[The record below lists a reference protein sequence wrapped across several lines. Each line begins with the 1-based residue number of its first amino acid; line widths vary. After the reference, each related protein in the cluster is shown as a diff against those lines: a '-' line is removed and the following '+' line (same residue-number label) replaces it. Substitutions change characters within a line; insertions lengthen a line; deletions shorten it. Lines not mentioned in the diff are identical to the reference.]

1 MGLKSGMKLL
11 EIGPSANPADAHD
24 HRHWPPALDYTVID
38 TSELPLP
45 VETTC
50 ARFERVR
57 GAWQTALPSLAE
69 TRPSEFDAVV
79 VLLPSALYFGDADE
93 APLARGLRTAL
104 RLQRP
109 RAEWRAA
116 FSQRVLPALRAFT
129 PDLLLISAGFDG
141 GCNDVGNGKQD
152 SNEKLHQGLDLT
164 PADFE
169 WATAELLRVAAV
181 CCPGRVVSL
190 LEGGYGAYEFSKTSA
205 TGWTISRAQ
214 LGENAAA
221 HASALVGVSRVHH

>member
-1 MGLKSGMKLL
+1 MGIDTLAAALVVFRQLASARAYGRAQLGQTDRRKLFSALKSGDRVL
-11 EIGPSANPADAHD
+11 EIGPSANPIDAHD

-38 TSELPLP
+38 TAELPLP

-93 APLARGLRTAL
+93 SQLSRGLRTAL

-109 RAEWRAA
+109 RAEWRAFAASA
-116 FSQRVLPALRAFT
+116 FTLLKPNGTLLTADVAADFALTRLALPVPQWWPALRA
-129 PDLLLISAGFDG
+129 DVLEGAGFAVETVRAPQSPFD
-141 GCNDVGNGKQD
+141 D
-152 SNEKLHQGLDLT
+152 
-164 PADFE
+164 
-169 WATAELLRVAAV
+169 AETLLRATK
-181 CCPGRVVSL
+181 PG
-190 LEGGYGAYEFSKTSA
+190 
-205 TGWTISRAQ
+205 
-214 LGENAAA
+214 
-221 HASALVGVSRVHH
+221 